1 MSTSPLKVLR
11 QVATTVGLGMMLGV
25 VSKANYALESMSDLE
40 RLHEAASKKKDLREM
55 DRTREQIESKREI
68 RKDADQC
75 ILSFFNSIFIH
86 RYKDLHGEVRAQC
99 CLLYTS
105 DAADE

>member
-68 RKDADQC
+68 VGRAGVKV
-75 ILSFFNSIFIH
+75 IVSIGYSFESLTKLSVA
-86 RYKDLHGEVRAQC
+86 YAVPP
-99 CLLYTS
+99 
-105 DAADE
+105 